1 MTLVEM
7 YHRIK
12 QYQYANGL
20 EDLKVYS
27 KQYSSSILLP
37 AYSKNKNLAPY
48 TLLSMDFNH
57 LFDINAKYG
66 KNVGDKV
73 IYQYLSHL
81 IDILP
86 SGSCV
91 TRTGGDEF
99 SIIIPIPYEDT
110 KNYASSILAMEKDFS
125 ALFYG
130 CTTTMHFVDST
141 KHFNLQ
147 SMLKEGEQQIAS
159 QKVSLKEKDNC
170 IVVPSMFASNSDF
183 YQSCYYYFQ
192 TFFKSLRLHNDVFT
206 LADLKNIYLHCIDV
220 FHDLLEKNARVRE
233 TDSPV
238 YLPHPKQ
245 KLFHEFHTQLR
256 DCSSVDEKQLAKI
269 LENDH
274 SSTLQKLIC
283 EPVTGEFS
291 KDYLQQYLLKEQ
303 NASYR
308 AVLLSSTFIK
318 LNNLL
323 YGHDATDKD
332 INYLAKQCRTWMERI
347 SSPLLSHPSNPF
359 TSVQPIHLISLGG
372 GDFLVTCPANY
383 PMENLELEHFIHS
396 VQNEAASPSLLKLSI
411 SPCAKNINAQNLKAS
426 LEDLFLSTYPQKD
439 TYVKDL
445 LRDSSK
451 MDILLQKLFSPVLQD
466 KSRSLTT
473 QEKKQLLDIF
483 SYAGLSTIEE
493 FNRQQLSIQQDEELQ
508 K

>member
-1 MTLVEM
+1 MTLVEI

-37 AYSKNKNLAPY
+37 AYSQNKNLAPY

-91 TRTGGDEF
+91 IRTGGDEF
-99 SIIIPIPYEDT
+99 NILIPIPYEDA
-110 KNYASSILAMEKDFS
+110 KNYASSVLAMEKEFS

-141 KHFNLQ
+141 QHCNLQ

-159 QKVSLKEKDNC
+159 QKVSLKEKDSR
-170 IVVPSMFASNSDF
+170 IVVPSMASSNSDF
-183 YQSCYYYFQ
+183 YQSCYRCFQ

-206 LADLKNIYLHCIDV
+206 LPDLKNIYLHCIDV
-220 FHDLLEKNARVRE
+220 FHALLEKNARVYE

-245 KLFHEFHTQLR
+245 DLFQEFHTLLR
-256 DCSSVDEKQLAKI
+256 DCSFVDEKQLAKI

-303 NASYR
+303 GSSYR

-332 INYLAKQCRTWMERI
+332 INYLAKQCRTWIEHV
-347 SSPLLSHPSNPF
+347 SPTLLSHPSNAF
-359 TSVQPIHLISLGG
+359 TSTHPIHLISLGG

-383 PMENLELEHFIHS
+383 PIGNLELEHFIHS
-396 VQNEAASPSLLKLSI
+396 VQNETASPSLLKLSM
-411 SPCAKNINAQNLKAS
+411 SPYAKNIDSHNLKAS

-451 MDILLQKLFSPVLQD
+451 MDILLQRLFSPVLQD
-466 KSRSLTT
+466 KSRSLTI
-473 QEKKQLLDIF
+473 QEKKQLLDVF
-483 SYAGLSTIEE
+483 SYAGLSAIED
-493 FNRQQLSIQQDEELQ
+493 FNQQQLSIQQNEDLQ

>member
-99 SIIIPIPYEDT
+99 SIIIPIPYEDA

-220 FHDLLEKNARVRE
+220 FHDLLEKNARV
-233 TDSPV
+233 
-238 YLPHPKQ
+238 H
-245 KLFHEFHTQLR
+245 
-256 DCSSVDEKQLAKI
+256 
-269 LENDH
+269 
-274 SSTLQKLIC
+274 
-283 EPVTGEFS
+283 
-291 KDYLQQYLLKEQ
+291 
-303 NASYR
+303 
-308 AVLLSSTFIK
+308 
-318 LNNLL
+318 
-323 YGHDATDKD
+323 
-332 INYLAKQCRTWMERI
+332 
-347 SSPLLSHPSNPF
+347 
-359 TSVQPIHLISLGG
+359 
-372 GDFLVTCPANY
+372 
-383 PMENLELEHFIHS
+383 
-396 VQNEAASPSLLKLSI
+396 
-411 SPCAKNINAQNLKAS
+411 
-426 LEDLFLSTYPQKD
+426 
-439 TYVKDL
+439 
-445 LRDSSK
+445 
-451 MDILLQKLFSPVLQD
+451 
-466 KSRSLTT
+466 
-473 QEKKQLLDIF
+473 
-483 SYAGLSTIEE
+483 
-493 FNRQQLSIQQDEELQ
+493 
-508 K
+508 